1 MNQPPTASPPLPD
14 RRRTWAVS
22 FLLFC
27 GTFLLFARAIGH
39 PFLDLDDP
47 TYVTQ
52 NHHVQSGFTRE
63 NIRWAFTT
71 GDAANWHPLTWLSH
85 MLDWSLY
92 GNNPRGHHAT
102 SIFWHSLNA
111 VMAFLA
117 LRKLTG
123 AFWPSALAAAI
134 FAWHP
139 LRVES
144 VAWIA
149 ERKDVLSVFFGLLT
163 LWTYAA
169 YAQRQRES
177 RTGAWGYYLLTLAA
191 LAIGLMFKP
200 TLVTIP
206 FLLLLLDLWPLERL
220 TLNSRPLVVTA
231 VRLILEKIPFFA
243 LAIASSIITFRVQKA
258 GGAMIE
264 SISLASRLSNSIVS
278 VVEYL
283 KNFFWPLHLSM
294 GYPNP
299 DHLPAATVF
308 GAIVFLS
315 IVTVIGLWQCQ
326 KRPWILVGWLWFL
339 GTLVPMI
346 GIVKVGLQGM
356 ADRYTY
362 FPMLG
367 IEIAIIWT
375 FNDIANAG
383 RSFNRIVWPAASAL
397 VLIACAILTWRQLG
411 IWSTPRSLY
420 EYSVVATPDNYLAEC
435 YLGSNLLGDKKM
447 GDERLNEAMIHF
459 ERALAIKP
467 DYALARLRRCLVLQ
481 KLGRRDEAEA
491 EYYAVLRERPND
503 PQAEYG
509 LGLLFLNANEPQKAI
524 EHLQI
529 SLNAQPDDEGTLL
542 DMGTAQAKVGNEK
555 ESIACFEKVIAMFP
569 DHPNPYFEYAN
580 ALVLFHRDNDAI
592 AHYDKSEQLDPDSEL
607 AYVNEANSLRKLG
620 RPADAAD
627 RDRKAIAIDPS
638 DAEAYFG
645 LASALDDLQRPDEAI
660 ENYAK
665 AVALRPD
672 LGDAQ
677 YNLGVGLFNQGHPDQ
692 ALPHLQAAVHA
703 EPQNDAAF
711 LGLGLCQSQSG
722 DMTGAVISLER
733 AIAIN
738 PGNADAHYYLGIT
751 YQSMGRNDLAIDQ
764 WQQTLRIAPD
774 YAGVA
779 DLIAK
784 ARATTTAPAPTNP

>member
-1 MNQPPTASPPLPD
+1 MNQPPTASLPVSD
-14 RRRTWAVS
+14 RRRVLLVCAV
-22 FLLFC
+22 LFF

-52 NHHVQSGFTRE
+52 NYHVQSGFTWE

-85 MLDWSLY
+85 MLDWRVY
-92 GNNPRGHHAT
+92 GKNPAGHHAT
-102 SIFWHSLNA
+102 SIFWHSLNG

-149 ERKDVLSVFFGLLT
+149 ERKDVLSLFFGLLT
-163 LWTYAA
+163 LWAYAA
-169 YAQRQRES
+169 FAQRWRDSEF
-177 RTGAWGYYLLTLAA
+177 GAWRYYLLTLAA
-191 LAIGLMFKP
+191 LAIGLMCKP

-220 TLNSRPLVVTA
+220 TLKTRPFARTA
-231 VRLILEKIPFFA
+231 ARLILEKVPMVL
-243 LAIASSIITFRVQKA
+243 LAIASSIVTFRVQKA
-258 GGAMIE
+258 GGAVIE
-264 SISLASRLSNSIVS
+264 TISLKSRLANSIVS

-299 DHLPAATVF
+299 DHLPAATVA
-308 GAIVFLS
+308 GAIALLA
-315 IVTVIGLWQCQ
+315 IVTILGLWQWRT
-326 KRPWILVGWLWFL
+326 RPWIVVGWLWFL

-375 FNDIANAG
+375 IAGWSIN
-383 RSFNRIVWPAASAL
+383 RMVSFVATAL

-411 IWSTPRSLY
+411 VWTTPRSLY
-420 EYSVVATPDNYLAEC
+420 EYSVSATPDNYLAEC
-435 YLGSNLLGDKKM
+435 YLGSNLLGDKKL
-447 GDERLNEAMIHF
+447 GDARLAEAMIHF

-467 DYALARLRRCLVLQ
+467 DYALARLRRCLILQ
-481 KLGRRDEAEA
+481 KLGRMDEAKS
-491 EYYAVLRERPND
+491 EYLAVLRERPND

-509 LGLLFLNANEPQKAI
+509 LGLLYVNAKQPLEAI
-524 EHLQI
+524 KHLEIALQ
-529 SLNAQPDDEGTLL
+529 SQPDDEGTLL
-542 DMGTAQAKVGNEK
+542 QMGDAQAHAGHEP
-555 ESIACFEKVIAMFP
+555 EAIACYEKVIAMFP
-569 DHPNPYFEYAN
+569 DHADPYFEYAN
-580 ALVLFHRDNDAI
+580 ALVELHHDDQAI
-592 AHYDKSEQLDPDSEL
+592 VQYEKSEKLAPDSEQ
-607 AYVNEANSLRKLG
+607 AFVNEANSLRKLG
-620 RPADAAD
+620 RSEQAIARD
-627 RDRKAIAIDPS
+627 RDAIALDPT
-638 DAEAYFG
+638 DADAYFG
-645 LASALDDLQRPDEAI
+645 LASALDDLQHTDEAI
-660 ENYAK
+660 ANYEK
-665 AVALRPD
+665 AVALRPG

-677 YNLGVGLFNQGHPDQ
+677 YNLGVDLFNQNDPDQ
-692 ALPHLQAAVHA
+692 ALPHLLAAVQA

-711 LGLGLCQSQSG
+711 LGLGLCQSQLGNQSA
-722 DMTGAVISLER
+722 AVAAMQQAISL
-733 AIAIN
+733 N
-738 PGNADAHYYLGIT
+738 PGNADAHYYLGMT
-751 YQSMGRNDLAIDQ
+751 YQAMGRNDLAIQ
-764 WQQTLRIAPD
+764 EWEQTLRITPD
-774 YAGVA
+774 YPGVN
-779 DLIAK
+779 DLLTK
-784 ARATTTAPAPTNP
+784 ARAAATAPATTNP